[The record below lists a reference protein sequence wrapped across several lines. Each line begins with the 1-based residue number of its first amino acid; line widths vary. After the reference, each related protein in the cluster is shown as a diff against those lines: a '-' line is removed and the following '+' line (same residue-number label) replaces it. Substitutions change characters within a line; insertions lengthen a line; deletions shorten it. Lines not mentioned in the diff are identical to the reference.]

1 LSPQVCRKLS
11 LGQINAHAQYRLFM
25 LSLLK
30 ASINQQLCLW
40 LV

>member
-1 LSPQVCRKLS
+1 

-30 ASINQQLCLW
+30 ASIVPVSCIADIQYA
-40 LV
+40 